1 MGVSSIGVFLD
12 FRNRIAGIN
21 ANLDDLQSGVEA
33 CSRAA
38 DALHTQATGFGEILK
53 RIANAPLIG
62 PLVKRVV
69 YVQTC
74 VRDQRGALRELRRA
88 LSGLQEDLKRTNSA
102 VRPPPAVAADR
113 SRR

>member
-1 MGVSSIGVFLD
+1 VGVRLD
-12 FRNRIAGIN
+12 FRHRIAGIN
-21 ANLDDLQSGVEA
+21 ATLDDLQSGVEA

-38 DALHTQATGFGEILK
+38 EALHTDAAGFGEILK
-53 RIANAPLIG
+53 RITNPPLIG
-62 PLVKRVV
+62 PLVKRIGNL
-69 YVQTC
+69 QAC

-88 LSGLQEDLKRTNSA
+88 LAQLQEDLKRSNSA